1 VKLARLWEIRVRTPR
16 LVLRLPTE
24 EELLVLYHVAEG
36 GIHPPEQMPFFFA
49 WTDDLKEDSFLA
61 FHRGAWDSWRPDLWT
76 LNFVT
81 FLDGRPI
88 GTQGVS
94 GEDFVTTRTVGSG
107 SWLGEPFQSQ
117 GFGTEQ
123 RAGMLEFAFRGLGA
137 EAAAS
142 GALEGNVRSQ
152 RIAERLGY
160 HVTGTSQA
168 APRGEPVV
176 QYDYRLERA
185 DWRSPIP
192 VEIEGLEPCLQ
203 LFGALPLSG

>member
-1 VKLARLWEIRVRTPR
+1 
-16 LVLRLPTE
+16 
-24 EELLVLYHVAEG
+24 
-36 GIHPPEQMPFFFA
+36 MPFFFA

-61 FHRGAWDSWRPDLWT
+61 LHRGAWESWRAERWT

-88 GTQGVS
+88 GTQEVS
-94 GEDFVTTRTVGSG
+94 GEDFATTRTVGSG
-107 SWLGEPFQSQ
+107 SWLGEPFQGQ

-123 RAGMLEFAFRGLGA
+123 RAGMVEFAFRGLGA
-137 EAAAS
+137 RAAVS
-142 GALEGNVRSQ
+142 GVLEGNVRSQ
-152 RIAERLGY
+152 RISEGLGY
-160 HVTGTSQA
+160 KVTGTSQA

-185 DWRSPIP
+185 DWQSLIP

-203 LFGALPLSG
+203 LFGALPPSG